1 MRKSHM
7 DWVETPLPHEEVR
20 LKEAGN
26 IAEIVHMARVNRKCH
41 IERLD
46 NERYINL
53 NTGEVNIEKYDAFR
67 WIGKVQEDIDH
78 LYPDRLEA
86 HLSYALFCCEQVF
99 QTVHLLN
106 DLRLFLRYKPFT
118 IEQLKLEKIYSFY
131 EEHNI

>member
-1 MRKSHM
+1 MSNPVIQFEKGLLFLAMQNYDVLASVSWRDVIKYLRWALH
-7 DWVETPLPHEEVR
+7 
-20 LKEAGN
+20 
-26 IAEIVHMARVNRKCH
+26 
-41 IERLD
+41 
-46 NERYINL
+46 
-53 NTGEVNIEKYDAFR
+53 IEKYDAFR

-86 HLSYALFCCEQVF
+86 HLSYALFCCERVF

>member
-1 MRKSHM
+1 MSNPVIQFEKGLLFLAMQNYDVLASVSWRDVIKYLR
-7 DWVETPLPHEEVR
+7 WAL
-20 LKEAGN
+20 
-26 IAEIVHMARVNRKCH
+26 
-41 IERLD
+41 
-46 NERYINL
+46 
-53 NTGEVNIEKYDAFR
+53 NIEKYDAFR
-67 WIGKVQEDIDH
+67 WIGKVQEDIDY

-86 HLSYALFCCEQVF
+86 HLSYALFFCERVF